1 MKLFKRGWV
10 WWMRFNHEGKQ
21 VRQSTETSD
30 RRLAERI
37 FAKAQARGRWLT
49 EEEQERL
56 LKACVIC
63 TSGNENIQIP
73 HYWLQ
78 EIVLFVLQTG
88 LRVNEILSLEW
99 PHVDLFKKT
108 VTIMNSKNGEK
119 RTIPLNQTAFELLK
133 EKARVSHIKSKYVF
147 ATETGTKIDHQNL
160 RRAFYKALEK
170 AEISDFRFNDLRHTF
185 ATRLAQAGVDIY
197 KLSKILGYRSIALK
211 VRYSHHYPESLRD
224 SVELLDRKAQK

>member
-1 MKLFKRGWV
+1 MGLFKRDGV
-10 WWMRFNHEGKQ
+10 WWMRFNQEGK
-21 VRQSTETSD
+21 VILHSTETSD
-30 RRLAERI
+30 RRLAEKI
-37 FAKAQARGRWLT
+37 FAKAQARGKWLT

-63 TSGNENIQIP
+63 ASGNENIQIP

-99 PHVDLFKKT
+99 PYVDLFKKT

-133 EKARVSHIKSKYVF
+133 EKAKKRHIKAKYVF
-147 ATETGTKIDHQNL
+147 ESEAGTKIDSRSL
-160 RRAFYKALEK
+160 RRAFYNALKK
-170 AEISDFRFNDLRHTF
+170 AEITDFRFNDLRHTF

-197 KLSKILGYRSIALK
+197 KLSKILGYHSIAM
-211 VRYSHHYPESLRD
+211 RCSHYYPESLRD
-224 SVELLDRKAQK
+224 SVEVLDRKAQK